1 MWSICIRNGWRYKR
15 YYRIRRTCNTMT
27 KWKRENTTSK
37 TNDWGTRAPL
47 KIVGRNQMVRE
58 SKQFLAILFG
68 LLTPEDMYYLGFQSL
83 LLTYL
88 MTVLQ
93 ATRRPLSVKYLRS
106 YFLALYCWY
115 TNHCSFKSIILWVVL
130 FWEQYIHTFTS
141 FMILI
146 LAFVRL

>member
-1 MWSICIRNGWRYKR
+1 
-15 YYRIRRTCNTMT
+15 MT

-47 KIVGRNQMVRE
+47 KIVGWNQMVRE
-58 SKQFLAILFG
+58 SKQLLAILFG
-68 LLTPEDMYYLGFQSL
+68 LLTPEDLYIIGYSVWFTYSRRHILFGFPIFL
-83 LLTYL
+83 LLAYL

-93 ATRRPLSVKYLRS
+93 ATRRPRSVKYLRS

-130 FWEQYIHTFTS
+130 FWEQYIHTFIS

-146 LAFVRL
+146 LAFVRLWDTF